1 MEKREFLKAGALLT
15 AGALV
20 APSVLFG
27 SSTAEA
33 APTGILA
40 DKGPHTL
47 PKLPYAYEA
56 LEPHID
62 KQTMELHHKGHH
74 QAYVDNLNAAV
85 LKTPMEKI
93 TLDAFFKNISKYQPV
108 IRNNAGGHYNHT
120 FFWETLNPAASIPM
134 GGIDT
139 AIKKKFQSLDAFKAA
154 FNKEAMN
161 VFGSGWV
168 WLCVNKANKD
178 VFIVSTPNQDN
189 PLMEI
194 PGTVKGVPVI
204 AIDVWEHA
212 YYLKHQNKRKDYIA
226 AFWNLV
232 DWNKAEQR
240 FQEATASKAK

>member
-1 MEKREFLKAGALLT
+1 MEKREFLKASALLT

-20 APSVLFG
+20 APSILFG

-40 DKGPHTL
+40 DKGPHML

-62 KQTMELHHKGHH
+62 KQTMELHHKAHH

-85 LKTPMEKI
+85 FKTPMEKL
-93 TLDAFFKNISKYQPV
+93 TLDAIFKNISKYQPV

-120 FFWETLNPAASIPM
+120 FFWETLNPVTSIPL

-154 FNKEAMN
+154 FSKEAMN

-178 VFIVSTPNQDN
+178 IFIVSTPNQDN

-194 PGTVKGVPVI
+194 AGTVKGIPLI

-226 AFWNLV
+226 SFWNLV
-232 DWNKAEQR
+232 DWNKAELR
-240 FQEATASKAK
+240 FQEATASKTK

>member
-1 MEKREFLKAGALLT
+1 
-15 AGALV
+15 LV

-27 SSTAEA
+27 STAEA

-40 DKGPHTL
+40 DKGPHFL

-62 KQTMELHHKGHH
+62 KETMELHHKAHH
-74 QAYVDNLNAAV
+74 QAYIDNLNAAV
-85 LKTPMEKI
+85 IKTPMEKLTI
-93 TLDAFFKNISKYQPV
+93 DAIFKNISKYKPE
-108 IRNNAGGHYNHT
+108 IRNNAGGHYNHS
-120 FFWETLNPAASIPM
+120 FFWETLNPVKSIPL
-134 GGIDT
+134 GGIDA
-139 AIKKKFQSLDAFKAA
+139 AIKKKFLSLDGFKAA
-154 FNKEAMN
+154 FSKEAMN

-189 PLMEI
+189 PLMEL
-194 PGTVKGVPVI
+194 PGTQKGVPII

-226 AFWNLV
+226 AYWNLV
-232 DWNKAEQR
+232 DWNKAEVR
-240 FQEATASKAK
+240 FQEATAVKGK